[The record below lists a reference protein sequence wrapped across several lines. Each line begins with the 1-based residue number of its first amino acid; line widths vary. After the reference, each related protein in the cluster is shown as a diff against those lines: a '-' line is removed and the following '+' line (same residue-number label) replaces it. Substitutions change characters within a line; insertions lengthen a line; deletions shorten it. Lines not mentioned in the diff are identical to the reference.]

1 MHDVDDILDKGCGH
15 RFVYYYDIQNDEFV
29 VMPNINET
37 LSDKDKKV
45 IMSQL
50 KTIGVVGNIKFK

>member
-1 MHDVDDILDKGCGH
+1 MHKINNIFDGH
-15 RFVYYYDIQNDEFV
+15 RFVYYYDAKNNEFV

-37 LSDKDKKV
+37 LSDEDKKA
-45 IMSQL
+45 ITSQL

>member
-1 MHDVDDILDKGCGH
+1 MHKINTIFDGH
-15 RFVYYYDIQNDEFV
+15 RFVYYYDVKNDEFV

-37 LSDKDKKV
+37 LSDEDKKA
-45 IMSQL
+45 ITSQL